1 MPKSRLRSN
10 RKVVAL
16 GSNLSQRK
24 LSKADIRMK
33 QEAYNDKVEKYSEL
47 SLNDLKEMYT
57 DNIVG
62 GVYREALLTVIKQK
76 QSETSKETT
85 V

>member
-10 RKVVAL
+10 RRVVAL

-24 LSKADIRMK
+24 LSKADMK
-33 QEAYNDKVEKYSEL
+33 MKLAAYNDKVEKYSEL
-47 SLNDLKEMYT
+47 SLDDLKEMYLENT
-57 DNIVG
+57 VG
-62 GVYREALLTVIKQK
+62 GVYREALVTVIKQK